1 MAMHIGIGNF
11 SGAIASNIFRSQDA
25 PRYVLGRKS
34 LYLHFNVSS
43 CTCPSVLPLDGLEL
57 MFVGIGLICVPLAV
71 LLYTRINKQ
80 RDAYE
85 ASLAA
90 DSEKVSEGK
99 KGRYGYTPQELR
111 ELGDRAPD
119 FRYML

>member
-1 MAMHIGIGNF
+1 
-11 SGAIASNIFRSQDA
+11 
-25 PRYVLGRKS
+25 
-34 LYLHFNVSS
+34 
-43 CTCPSVLPLDGLEL
+43 
-57 MFVGIGLICVPLAV
+57 MFVGIGLICTPLAV

-90 DSEKVSEGK
+90 DSEKASEGQ
-99 KGRYGYTPQELR
+99 KGKYGYTPQELR